1 MAECTPS
8 SCMYKLYPFNIYSS
22 LFTFFIMLVTA
33 THHASQKCTEEKG
46 TPVKELDLTGLDGLP
61 SSLKMYY
68 EQPLTSFVQNLD
80 QDILFAPPCL
90 TNRSKNPCGKNFI
103 RCIFLSTIHPSIFVH
118 GFALFDTFIVY
129 ATKTI
134 SHPFPDGENFIQ
146 FSLWFFPNIAVIHL
160 MSFHNKC
167 LQSVANAITFGVIA
181 GAISSA
187 TAAFCQYLYEGRI
200 VLPFPYSL
208 VQKIGTTL
216 DLTKHYADIF
226 GNFFD
231 LFLIRNLIQVHG
243 FGCNGRIVFLLTQ
256 ASTILMALCLLA

>member
-1 MAECTPS
+1 MEKISYAV
-8 SCMYKLYPFNIYSS
+8 
-22 LFTFFIMLVTA
+22 FFYRQYFLHCENVT
-33 THHASQKCTEEKG
+33 K
-46 TPVKELDLTGLDGLP
+46 
-61 SSLKMYY
+61 
-68 EQPLTSFVQNLD
+68 
-80 QDILFAPPCL
+80 
-90 TNRSKNPCGKNFI
+90 
-103 RCIFLSTIHPSIFVH
+103 IFVH
-118 GFALFDTFIVY
+118 GFAIFDTFIVY
-129 ATKTI
+129 ATKSI
-134 SHPFPDGENFIQ
+134 SYQFPDGENFIQ

-181 GAISSA
+181 GPISSA

-216 DLTKHYADIF
+216 FYLTKHYADIF